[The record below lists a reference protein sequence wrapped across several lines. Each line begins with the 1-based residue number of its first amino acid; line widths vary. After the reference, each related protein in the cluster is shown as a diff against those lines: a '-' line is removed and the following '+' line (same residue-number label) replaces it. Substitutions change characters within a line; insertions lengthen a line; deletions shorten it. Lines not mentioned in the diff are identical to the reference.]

1 MADCRQEHNME
12 TTNFSDTDEFISGGS
27 EGSPDPGRAED
38 APKPL
43 SPDEYEKLKEEAR
56 EENKE

>member
-1 MADCRQEHNME
+1 ME